1 MEAEGKRLEE
11 FRRLREEIRGSG
23 EHLIVGID
31 VAKDTHNAFLGTAT
45 GETLYKRLI
54 FENTLEGFEKLLVQV
69 EAVKVQRGLKRV
81 VFGVEPTANYHKP
94 LGEFLIKRNHAVVLV
109 ATDAVKKNRSLLDG
123 RWDKHDGKD
132 CANVADLI
140 SQGKCLYYEYPS
152 PELRELRNLLSFKR
166 KLKKLE
172 HGLRMRI
179 RNHLVAQYFP
189 EMDQSCNWG
198 EHEGLALVRWC
209 LDPAVVSG
217 LGIDE
222 FLGRLHTQ
230 GRTLSQRRR
239 LRAVWENASTSIGCQ
254 FGSSVEFEAQML
266 VKLLKETRQTLADTD
281 DKIRE
286 VCVKFS
292 EYPCLLSIPGFG
304 PSLSAMVL
312 GAIGNPWRFSNGAQV
327 LKMVGLDLSASRS
340 GKYSAQA
347 SASISK
353 KGKSELRYALYQVA
367 LIASSRDKHFI
378 VYFTNQLRGR
388 EKEKGI
394 KTKKRVKLAAKML
407 IIAWTLMKKKQ
418 LFDPERLRIDLSLS
432 ERAGPKSGEAE
443 KGGMPRVIPGAARGL

>member
-11 FRRLREEIRGSG
+11 FRRLREEVRGSQ
-23 EHLIVGID
+23 EYLIVGID

-45 GETLYKRLI
+45 GEALHRRLI
-54 FENTLEGFEKLLVQV
+54 FENSLEGFEKLLAQV
-69 EAVKVQRGLKRV
+69 EAMRVQRGLKRV

-94 LGEFLIKRNHAVVLV
+94 LGEFLIKRNHTVVLV
-109 ATDAVKKNRSLLDG
+109 APDAVKKNRSLLDG
-123 RWDKHDGKD
+123 RWDKHDAKD

-140 SQGKCLYYEYPS
+140 SQGKCLYYEHPC

-189 EMDQSCNWG
+189 EMDQFLNWG
-198 EHEGLALVRWC
+198 EHEGLAMVRWC

-217 LGIDE
+217 LGMDE
-222 FLGRLHTQ
+222 FLSRLGTP
-230 GRTLSQRRR
+230 GKTLSQRRR
-239 LRAVWENASTSIGCQ
+239 LGAVWERASASIGCQ
-254 FGSSVEFEAQML
+254 VGPSVQFEAQML
-266 VKLLKETRQTLADTD
+266 VKLLKEVRQVLADTD
-281 DKIRE
+281 DKVRE
-286 VCVKFS
+286 IGLKFP
-292 EYPCLLSIPGFG
+292 EYSCLLSIPGFG
-304 PSLSAMVL
+304 PALSAMVL
-312 GAIGNPWRFSNGAQV
+312 AALGNPWRFNNGAQL

-340 GKYSAQA
+340 GKYSAQGTA
-347 SASISK
+347 AISK
-353 KGKSELRYALYQVA
+353 KGKSELRYALYQAA
-367 LIASSRDKHFI
+367 LIASSRDRHFI

-407 IIAWTLMKKKQ
+407 IIAWTLMKREEF
-418 LFDPERLRIDLSLS
+418 FDPRHLSGGA
-432 ERAGPKSGEAE
+432 EGRPDRE
-443 KGGMPRVIPGAARGL
+443 KGGMVEVGPQGDRRL

>member
-1 MEAEGKRLEE
+1 METEAKRLEE
-11 FRRLREEIRGSG
+11 FRRLREEVRGSG

-69 EAVKVQRGLKRV
+69 EAARVQRGLKRV

-94 LGEFLIKRNHAVVLV
+94 LGEFLIKRDYAVVLV
-109 ATDAVKKNRSLLDG
+109 APDAVKKNRSLLDG

-140 SQGKCLYYEYPS
+140 SQGKCLYYEHPS
-152 PELRELRNLLSFKR
+152 LELRALRNLLSFKR

-189 EMDQSCNWG
+189 EMDQFLNWG
-198 EHEGLALVRWC
+198 EHEGLAMVKWC

-217 LGIDE
+217 LGVDE
-222 FLGRLHTQ
+222 FLSRLHTQ

-239 LRAVWENASTSIGCQ
+239 LSAVWQNAPASIGCQ
-254 FGSSVEFEAQML
+254 FGPSVEFEAERL
-266 VKLLKETRQTLADTD
+266 TKLLKETRQVLADTD
-281 DKIRE
+281 DRIRE
-286 VCVKFS
+286 AGLKFP

-312 GAIGNPWRFSNGAQV
+312 GALGNPWRFGNGAQL

-340 GKYSAQA
+340 GKYSAQQTP
-347 SASISK
+347 SISK
-353 KGKSELRYALYQVA
+353 KGKAELRYALYQAA
-367 LIASSRDKHFI
+367 LVASSKDQHFI

-407 IIAWTLMKKKQ
+407 IIAWTLMKKRE
-418 LFDPERLRIDLSLS
+418 LFDPERLRTGSSLA
-432 ERAGPKSGEAE
+432 EPAGPKSSGAE
-443 KGGMPRVIPGAARGL
+443 TGGMSRVRPGAARGL